1 MTSLAEKSR
10 TALDWPEV
18 LQALSSHARSLR
30 GQELALRG
38 QFFNSAEACRTAL
51 AEVEELESLEELGDR
66 MPCGGLVDVRQ
77 AIETAQRGRVLDL
90 QELSDC
96 SEAISSLSRLAKWLE
111 GRSEEAPRLSSRTTG
126 LLPPRDLQK
135 TLVESFDAPGVLSE
149 RRYPELRRLRQEI
162 TSIQSNIQRT
172 MDELIRDPSIASL
185 LQDTFVTRRGERA
198 VLPIRASA
206 KRSGLGIVHDSSAS
220 GETVFIEPTAVVE
233 LHNRKRMAEAELA
246 REEARIRARLSQDIG
261 AHASELLAGFDEG
274 WNLDLV
280 AARLGLGLALNG
292 RSPEVGE
299 EGIIDLKE
307 ARHPLLALQL
317 TSVIP
322 NNLGLSSES
331 PGLILSGP
339 NAGGKTVALKTMAL
353 AALFVRAGI
362 PFPCRVGS
370 RVDYFETV
378 LADIGDSQALSDGLS
393 TFSAHML
400 TLKTCLENA
409 SHQTLIALDE
419 LAVGTD
425 PIQGAALARVVLQG
439 LVQRGARV
447 ITTTHYAELKGLPAV
462 DPRFRAGAVA
472 FSEGQP
478 TYTLH
483 LGEIGLSHAFA
494 IAEKMGLP
502 PRLIDQARQAL
513 TEHERQWVEQSE
525 RLAEEREKLKETQDL
540 LEAERRSLQRAEA
553 SYNSRSER
561 LKSQREAILE
571 EERQR
576 LRKRYRQAEAE
587 IKSMISQLQSQPS
600 LKAAGETLAA
610 LRTQQLSSSPT
621 PAPPTSPKS
630 AQRVLR
636 EGDTVLVRSLGKT
649 GRVCAPPRGN
659 NVEVQIGAITTKVKA
674 TDCEPRQPSRSKPRP
689 PSSQPSRPP
698 LLTSTVRTD
707 SNTLDLRGYR
717 VDDALRK
724 VDFFLDGLLQKS
736 HGVAFLLH
744 GHGTGAL
751 KKATREWLSSHPCVE
766 SWRPATNSEGGDAF
780 TLVCL
785 R

>member
-1 MTSLAEKSR
+1 MNSLAEKSR
-10 TALDWPEV
+10 SALDWPEV
-18 LQALSSHARSLR
+18 LRALSSHARSLR
-30 GQELALRG
+30 GQELALDG
-38 QFFNSAEACRTAL
+38 EVFDSPQACRDAL
-51 AEVEELESLEELGDR
+51 LAVEELEALEELGDR
-66 MPCGGLVDVRQ
+66 MPTGGLVDVRE
-77 AIETAQRGRVLDL
+77 AIETAERGRVLDL

-96 SEAISSLSRLAKWLE
+96 AEAISSLARLAKWLKD
-111 GRSEEAPRLSSRTTG
+111 RAEEAPHLCSRVEALFPSQRLREE
-126 LLPPRDLQK
+126 
-135 TLVESFDAPGVLSE
+135 LVESFESPGVLSE

-162 TSIQSNIQRT
+162 TAVQNNIHRT
-172 MDELIRDPSIASL
+172 MDELIRDPSIAAL
-185 LQDTFVTRRGERA
+185 LQDKFITRRGDRA

-246 REEARIRARLSQDIG
+246 REEARIRAQLSREIG
-261 AHASELLAGFDEG
+261 ANAPELMEGFREG
-274 WNLDLV
+274 WTLDLV
-280 AARLGLGLALNG
+280 AARLGLGLSLNG
-292 RSPEVGE
+292 RSPEVGA

-317 TSVIP
+317 AAVIP
-322 NNLGLSSES
+322 NNLSLTPDC

-362 PFPCRVGS
+362 PFPCRAGS
-370 RVDYFETV
+370 RVDFFETV

-400 TLKTCLENA
+400 TLKTCLESA
-409 SHQTLIALDE
+409 SPQTLIALDE

-425 PIQGAALARVVLQG
+425 PTQGAALARVVLQG
-439 LVQRGARV
+439 LVDRGARV
-447 ITTTHYAELKGLPAV
+447 ITTTHYAELKGLPTA
-462 DPRFRAGAVA
+462 DSRFRAGAVA

-483 LGEIGLSHAFA
+483 LGEVGLSHAFA

-502 PRLIDQARQAL
+502 AALIERARQAL

-525 RLAEEREKLKETQDL
+525 QLSAERQRLKETLAL
-540 LEAERRSLQRAEA
+540 LESEKRSLKRAEA
-553 SYNSRSER
+553 DYLAKTER
-561 LKSQREAILE
+561 LKSRREAILE

-576 LRKRYRQAEAE
+576 LRQRYREAESE
-587 IKSMISQLQSQPS
+587 IKSMISELQAKPS
-600 LKAAGETLAA
+600 LRDAGQRLSELRAKKQET
-610 LRTQQLSSSPT
+610 T
-621 PAPPTSPKS
+621 PSRPPILTPKIS
-630 AQRVLR
+630 TRPLQK
-636 EGDTVLVRSLGKT
+636 GDTVFVQSLGKS
-649 GRVCAPPRGN
+649 GIVCAPPRGKQ
-659 NVEVQIGAITTKVKA
+659 VEVQIGVITTKVSSEDCQPQKA
-674 TDCEPRQPSRSKPRP
+674 SN
-689 PSSQPSRPP
+689 SRPTPRSSVPPRVTP
-698 LLTSTVRTD
+698 LNSTVRTD
-707 SNTLDLRGYR
+707 SNTVDLRGFR
-717 VDDALRK
+717 VDDALRE
-724 VDFFLDGLLQKS
+724 VDFFLDGLIQRN

-751 KKATREWLSSHPCVE
+751 KKSIREWLATHPCVE

-780 TLVCL
+780 TLVYL